1 LETCEDFVHKT
12 DREPLVAC
20 MGLAFKPDID
30 DLRESPAKYIASRI
44 ISEAKA
50 EILVVEPNKKRHKTF
65 NLVPYQEAYQ
75 KADIVVWLVMHKEFV
90 TMPIDK
96 TKIELDFCGVRK

>member
-1 LETCEDFVHKT
+1 
-12 DREPLVAC
+12 

-30 DLRESPAKYIASRI
+30 DLRESPAKYITSRI
-44 ISEAKA
+44 IAEAQV
-50 EILVVEPNKKRHKTF
+50 EVLVVEPNIKTHKTF

-75 KADIVVWLVMHKEFV
+75 KADIILWLVRHQVFLAV
-90 TMPIDK
+90 PRDK